1 MSWFPQIGAGSVA
14 QFPITRSRK
23 WRAITN
29 TLESGERILLPD
41 TTAGQIGWKLS
52 YRELQDLEV
61 QSLTDLFTASQGE
74 FGAFTFIDPLANL
87 LGWSE
92 NLTQSAWQAGLLT
105 SGANMADPLGTAR
118 ASSVTNSSPG
128 VQSLQQ
134 TLGLP
139 GNYVTCFSA
148 YVRSNSAGTDCV
160 ATGQHADTRFAESG
174 LEARLSERSR
184 GCGGGAVDFFRRA
197 VAGADDRRLGFAG
210 GSAAVPVRLQADYG
224 SFGNLRGN
232 IFRRRRTADYQHGSG
247 AVVMRDQSVVTGLKR
262 D

>member
-14 QFPITRSRK
+14 QFPVTRSRM

-61 QSLTDLFTASQGE
+61 QSLSDLFTASQGE
-74 FGAFTFIDPLANL
+74 FGAFTFVDPLANL

-105 SGANMADPLGTAR
+105 SSANVADPLGTAT
-118 ASSVTNSSPG
+118 ASTITNSSAG
-128 VQSLQQ
+128 TQSLQQ

-148 YVRSNSAGTDCV
+148 YVRSNVAGTVTLQRDNAPLHV
-160 ATGQHADTRFAESG
+160 SLSPGWKRIYVSG
-174 LEARLSERSR
+174 VGAA
-184 GCGGGAVDFFRRA
+184 GAVQSTFS
-197 VAGADDRRLGFAG
+197 VALSPGQTVDVWGLQVEAQPYPSAYKQTTAASGIYEETYFGDDELKITSTGPG
-210 GSAAVPVRLQADYG
+210 LS
-224 SFGNLRGN
+224 SCEINLLSR
-232 IFRRRRTADYQHGSG
+232 
-247 AVVMRDQSVVTGLKR
+247 V
-262 D
+262 